1 MLRLRAA
8 AAASLAGFTRA
19 GATLGGLTPLA
30 RRSPLGALRSLT
42 VRALAPPRIDG
53 GKLPAG
59 RKEAPLLLATGAI
72 ILATLLQQPLA
83 PAACTGK
90 RKNNPATVV
99 ASDIYEVERIVAR
112 RTARGAVQ
120 YLIAWKGYEDQ
131 TWEPLENLA
140 GIEQD
145 LAAFEANQ
153 KKENAEHAAQLADK
167 QAAGALA
174 KAAKKA
180 MPNTPAGSSTSDV
193 ASSSGDTPSSANK
206 SDSMF
211 CGKKKAPVWLR
222 FKEDPAKQGYYICQ
236 EVEDLETMKICGTC
250 IGAKTWPSPLW
261 NHFQGKHKR
270 AYIESNGSLNP
281 DLVDAFFAMP
291 LAPSTWNLPVFAPAT
306 SSLDDLEKYLE
317 LPAIS
322 NMDLDLLA
330 WWKARYHKLPEDLA
344 SGRPEGLPT
353 LAKMARQHLGRPA
366 SSAGVERMFSKA
378 GRLHDALK
386 TLHARF
392 F

>member
-99 ASDIYEVERIVAR
+99 ASDIYEVEQIVAR

-131 TWEPLENLA
+131 TWEPLDNLS
-140 GIEQD
+140 GIEQC

-153 KKENAEHAAQLADK
+153 KQENAEHAAQLADK
-167 QAAGALA
+167 QALGALA
-174 KAAKKA
+174 KAAKKG

-193 ASSSGDTPSSANK
+193 ASSSGDTPSSTKK

-211 CGKKKAPVWLR
+211 YGKKKAPVWLR
-222 FKEDPAKQGYYICQ
+222 FKEDPAKQSYYICQ
-236 EVEDLETMKICGTC
+236 G
-250 IGAKTWPSPLW
+250 
-261 NHFQGKHKR
+261 
-270 AYIESNGSLNP
+270 
-281 DLVDAFFAMP
+281 
-291 LAPSTWNLPVFAPAT
+291 
-306 SSLDDLEKYLE
+306 
-317 LPAIS
+317 
-322 NMDLDLLA
+322 
-330 WWKARYHKLPEDLA
+330 
-344 SGRPEGLPT
+344 GL
-353 LAKMARQHLGRPA
+353 R
-366 SSAGVERMFSKA
+366 S
-378 GRLHDALK
+378 
-386 TLHARF
+386 
-392 F
+392 